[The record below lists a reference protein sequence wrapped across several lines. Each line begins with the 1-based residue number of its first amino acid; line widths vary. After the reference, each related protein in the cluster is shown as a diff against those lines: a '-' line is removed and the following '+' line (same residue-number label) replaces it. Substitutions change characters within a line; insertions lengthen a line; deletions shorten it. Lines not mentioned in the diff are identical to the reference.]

1 MTLSAAGFVPRTLD
15 EIRTELEAAFRAA
28 FGDNVQIE
36 ASSVFGQIIAIMAER
51 FADLEALTELIYSS
65 AFVDGA
71 TGSSLDDLAA
81 LMATVRP
88 AATYSTVTLTLG
100 GTPATAIVA
109 GSIAEDAEG
118 IQWITQALATIGGG
132 GTVDVEARP
141 ATTGPIVGRAGTITT
156 IATPIAGWSTVT
168 NALDADVG
176 RAVASDSE
184 LRTLIRL
191 TARSGG
197 GSSLEGLRAQL
208 LRLDGVTEVEIAEN
222 ASFFADSDGRPPH
235 SFEAVVIG
243 GTDQEIADQIW
254 YAKPAGIQTVGTETV
269 VVVDAAGD
277 NQNVN
282 FSRVVDVNVWIEVDY
297 TPGDG
302 FPSDGAAQ
310 ILEALLDYGDT
321 FLIGQDVLAIRL
333 LQKIEVEGLDDM
345 EIRIGT
351 AVNPLNDNPIRI
363 SRTQRAVFDS
373 SRITITEV

>member
-28 FGDNVQIE
+28 FGDNVQIG
-36 ASSVFGQIIAIMAER
+36 ASSVFGQIIGIMAER
-51 FADLEALTELIYSS
+51 FADLEALTQLVYSS

-71 TGSSLDDLAA
+71 TESSLDDLAA
-81 LMATVRP
+81 LLAVVRP

-100 GTPATAIVA
+100 GTPTTAIAA

-141 ATTGPIVGRAGTITT
+141 ANTGPIVGRAGTINT

-191 TARSGG
+191 TARAG

-222 ASFFADSDGRPPH
+222 ASHFPDADGRPPH

-243 GTDQEIADQIW
+243 GDDQEIADQIW

-277 NQNVN
+277 NQDVN
-282 FSRVVDVNVWIEVDY
+282 FSRAVEVEIWIEVDY

-302 FPSDGAAQ
+302 FPADGEDQ
-310 ILEALLDYGDT
+310 ILEALLDYGNT
-321 FLIGQDVLAIRL
+321 YLVGQDVLAIRL
-333 LQKIEVEGLDDM
+333 LQRIEVEGLDAM
-345 EIRIGT
+345 TIRIGT
-351 AVNPLNDNPIRI
+351 SANPLNDNPIRI
-363 SRTQRAVFDS
+363 SRTGRAVLDS
-373 SRITITEV
+373 SRITIAEV